1 MPAGIITA
9 IEIQKRNKERV
20 NVYLDGEYAF
30 SLEAIKAAALR
41 KGQTLTEAEVNA
53 LRDEDEIGQA
63 VDRAARFL
71 SYRPRST
78 AEVRRNLAEK
88 DTPEPVIEAAVQRL
102 NKMGYLDDRAFAKF
116 WIENRTMFK
125 PLSPRALRY
134 ELRQKGVPAP
144 VIDELLAE
152 VDARETAERAAR
164 TRLNRLRGSDHDTF
178 RAKLS
183 AFLQQRGFSYDTIRD
198 VTEQLIEEIDTED
211 ETYFREAT
219 NEE

>member
-78 AEVRRNLAEK
+78 AEVRRNLADK

>member
-78 AEVRRNLAEK
+78 AEVRRNLADK

-152 VDARETAERAAR
+152 VDVRETAERAAR

-211 ETYFREAT
+211 EAYFREAT

>member
-78 AEVRRNLAEK
+78 AEVRRNLADK

-102 NKMGYLDDRAFAKF
+102 NNMGYLDDRAFAKF

-144 VIDELLAE
+144 VIEELLAE

-198 VTEQLIEEIDTED
+198 VTEQLIEEINTED

>member
-211 ETYFREAT
+211 EAYFREAT